1 MLQLKNLADATLASL
16 SILRKSRWRPKRQH
30 YICFGQNVATTCIQC
45 VFKIQRSSEITV
57 FINTRG
63 DGKLAWSKKLLK
75 NIKNASKMAAKSNFY
90 DKI

>member
-16 SILRKSRWRPKRQH
+16 SILRKSRWRPKRKL
-30 YICFGQNVATTCIQC
+30 YIWFGQNVANTCIQC
-45 VFKIQRSSEITV
+45 VFQIQISSEITL

-63 DGKLAWSKKLLK
+63 DGKLAWSKIIK